1 MSTTLLDVQRRMA
14 AAVMEP
20 LTSAD
25 TMRPRRH
32 DGVVMAQDAPEFI
45 KPSATLSSLERLE
58 IYNRQYWFRLFDSF
72 EDDFPGLKAVL
83 GQKRFERLM
92 RAYIA
97 DCPSTSYTLR
107 DLGVGL
113 FDWIVEHEEF
123 TGADHVPA
131 QDMVRLEW
139 AHIEAYDGA
148 SYPTLA
154 PEYLAAITGE
164 TCLGLQPCVR
174 LLALSYPVDEFLV
187 RLRQDIP
194 ASSDASSNNASTT
207 RKLHPVRR
215 KVSVSAMPIWLAV
228 HRQDFTVY
236 YKRLQREEFQ
246 MLVALQSG
254 QSLDEVFSAGFVESS
269 ISEDGRPRFIQE
281 CFSQWTTL
289 NWLTD
294 RTSLHRASGS
304 GPTQ

>member
-1 MSTTLLDVQRRMA
+1 MSTMLLDVQRRMA

-20 LTSAD
+20 LAPRD
-25 TMRPRRH
+25 TMHPRRH
-32 DGVVMAQDAPEFI
+32 DGVVMVQEAAEFI
-45 KPSATLSSLERLE
+45 KPSATLSSFERLE

-72 EDDFPGLKAVL
+72 EDDFPGLKSVL
-83 GQKRFERLM
+83 GRKRFDRLM
-92 RAYIA
+92 RAYIE

-107 DLGVGL
+107 DLGAGI

-123 TGADHVPA
+123 TGADHVLA

-148 SYPTLA
+148 SYPTLT
-154 PEYLAAITGE
+154 PECLASITGE

-174 LLALSYPVDEFLV
+174 LLALSYPVDELLV
-187 RLRQDIP
+187 RLRHDH
-194 ASSDASSNNASTT
+194 STRSEASSNNASAT

-236 YKRLQREEFQ
+236 YKRLQRDEFQ

-254 QSLDEVFSAGFVESS
+254 QSLDEVFSAGSVESFM
-269 ISEDGRPRFIQE
+269 SEDCRPRFVQE

-289 NWLTD
+289 SWLYAPD
-294 RTSLHRASGS
+294 SSHVSNDLGV
-304 GPTQ
+304 

>member
-1 MSTTLLDVQRRMA
+1 MSTTLLDVQKRMA

-20 LTSAD
+20 LTHAD

-32 DGVVMAQDAPEFI
+32 DGIVMAQEVPEFI
-45 KPSATLSSLERLE
+45 KPSATLSSFERLE

-72 EDDFPGLKAVL
+72 EDDFPGLKSVL
-83 GQKRFERLM
+83 GAKRFDRLM

-107 DLGVGL
+107 DLGARL

-123 TGADHVPA
+123 TGADHVLA

-148 SYPTLA
+148 SYPTLN
-154 PEYLAAITGE
+154 PEYLASITGE

-187 RLRQDIP
+187 RLRQDVP
-194 ASSDASSNNASTT
+194 ARSDASSNNASAT

-215 KVSVSAMPIWLAV
+215 KISVSAMPIWLAV

-236 YKRLQREEFQ
+236 YKHLQREEFQ
-246 MLVALQSG
+246 MLIALQSG
-254 QSLDEVFSAGFVESS
+254 QSLDEVFSAGFVKSS
-269 ISEDGRPRFIQE
+269 MSEDGRPRFIQE

-289 NWLTD
+289 SWLYASDLSHGSTD
-294 RTSLHRASGS
+294 IGV
-304 GPTQ
+304 

>member
-20 LTSAD
+20 LTAAD
-25 TMRPRRH
+25 TLRPRRL
-32 DGVVMAQDAPEFI
+32 DGVVMTQEAPEFI

-83 GQKRFERLM
+83 GQKRFERLT

-107 DLGVGL
+107 DLGARL
-113 FDWIVEHEEF
+113 FDWIVEHEGF
-123 TGADHVPA
+123 TGADHVLA
-131 QDMVRLEW
+131 QDMVRFEW
-139 AHIEAYDGA
+139 ARIEAYDGA

-154 PEYLAAITGE
+154 PEYLASITGE

-187 RLRQDIP
+187 RLRQDVH
-194 ASSDASSNNASTT
+194 ASSDASSNNASAT

-215 KVSVSAMPIWLAV
+215 KIIISAMPIWLAV

-246 MLVALQSG
+246 MLIALQSG
-254 QSLDEVFSAGFVESS
+254 QSLDEVFSAEFLKSS
-269 ISEDGRPRFIQE
+269 VSEDDRPRFIQE

-289 NWLTD
+289 SWLFAPNSSHVSND
-294 RTSLHRASGS
+294 LGVQR
-304 GPTQ
+304 